1 MREAVTYNLLT
12 LMAQVDASK
21 AGLPQAN
28 PDAVLTGVLNLV
40 YMITGVVAVIAL
52 IVAGFMYVASNGNA
66 ETVKKAKNGIIYSII
81 GLIIVA
87 SAFTITHFVMG
98 RF

>member
-1 MREAVTYNLLT
+1 MKDFIGYQIIS
-12 LMAQVDASK
+12 LMAQIDASK
-21 AGLPQAN
+21 VGLPQSN
-28 PDAVLTGVLNLV
+28 PDTVLTGVLNLV

-52 IVAGFMYVASNGNA
+52 IVSGFMYVASNGNA

-81 GLIIVA
+81 GLIVVA